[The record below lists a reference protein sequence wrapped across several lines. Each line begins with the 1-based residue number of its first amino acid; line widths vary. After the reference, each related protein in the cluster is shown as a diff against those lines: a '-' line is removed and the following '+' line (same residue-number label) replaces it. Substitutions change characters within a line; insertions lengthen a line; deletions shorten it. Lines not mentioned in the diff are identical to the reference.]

1 MTAMGKIER
10 DDPVADSLLEPRST
24 AELRALRRRMTM
36 EAGEAL
42 GLFTGDAMDV
52 ASRLPVRLVEGA
64 KQRAGIDDLTEL
76 LEYALACIATE
87 DDFGERLLAREGSA
101 SRDLDLDF

>member
-1 MTAMGKIER
+1 MGTIER
-10 DDPVADSLLEPRST
+10 DDPVADPLLAPLSS

-42 GLFTGDAMDV
+42 GLFTGDGV
-52 ASRLPVRLVEGA
+52 EIASRLPARLVEAA
-64 KQRAGIDDLTEL
+64 KQRSGIDDLTEL

-87 DDFGERLLAREGSA
+87 DDFGERLLAREGSV